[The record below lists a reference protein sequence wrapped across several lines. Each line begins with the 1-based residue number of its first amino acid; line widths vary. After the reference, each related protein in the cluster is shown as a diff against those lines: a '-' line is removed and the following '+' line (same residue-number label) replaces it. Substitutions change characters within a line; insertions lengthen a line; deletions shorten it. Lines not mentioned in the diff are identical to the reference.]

1 MMKQKSLI
9 ETILEKPEY
18 QFLQDDP
25 HLGGNI
31 MFLTFGGSLAYG
43 TNLDQSDI
51 DIRGVTGNL
60 EKELLGMSKFEQVVD
75 AKTDTTIYGFMKFL
89 NLLMGCNPKAM
100 EMIGCKEEDYT
111 LISRSGQM
119 LLDNKKL
126 FFSKKAILTFG
137 VYAQTQLRI
146 FQADS
151 AENPVSEEKKA
162 RFALTSCAEAL
173 PVLESQYHI
182 PHGMLKLGIVTGKDN
197 MPEIRAY
204 FNAKSCP
211 ENRLG
216 ILLKDLNAFTE
227 SLIGLD
233 KQYSSFGKRNKR
245 AKNKS
250 RQQLNKHVM
259 HLIRQYRMVFDV
271 LEDQTVRTYRDEDH
285 DLLMSIRNGAYMKED
300 GTYTDE
306 FFDMVSELDKRFQY
320 DIRHTELPDLP
331 DQRKIEELAIE
342 INRINLA
349 KEKEGKKDGYSG
361 QN

>member
-1 MMKQKSLI
+1 MKQKSLI

-25 HLGGNI
+25 HLGRHI

-51 DIRGVTGNL
+51 DIRGVTGNQ
-60 EKELLGMSKFEQVVD
+60 EKELLGMSAFEQIVD
-75 AKTDTTIYGFMKFL
+75 EETDTTVYGFMKFL
-89 NLLMGCNPKAM
+89 NLLIGCNPKAM

-119 LLDNKKL
+119 LLDNKRL

-146 FQADS
+146 FQIDS
-151 AENPVSEEKKA
+151 AENPVSEDEKAK
-162 RFALTSCAEAL
+162 FALTSCAEAL
-173 PVLESQYHI
+173 PVLEDQFHI
-182 PHGMLKLGIVTGKDN
+182 PHGMLRLGIVTGKEN
-197 MPEIRAY
+197 APEIRAY
-204 FNAKSCP
+204 FDLETNHTTCTGMS
-211 ENRLG
+211 
-216 ILLKDLNAFTE
+216 LKDFNGFSENL
-227 SLIGLD
+227 LGLER
-233 KQYSSFGKRNKR
+233 QYNRFGKRNKR

-259 HLIRQYRMVFDV
+259 HLIRQYRMVFDI
-271 LEDQTVRTYRDEDH
+271 LEEQTVRTYRGEDH
-285 DLLMSIRNGAYMKED
+285 DLLMDIRNGAFMKEN
-300 GTYTDE
+300 GTYTEE

-331 DQRKIEELAIE
+331 DRQKIEELAIE
-342 INRINLA
+342 INRLNLA
-349 KEKEGKKDGYSG
+349 KEKRESGYEYSG
-361 QN
+361 